1 MGILEQLLSEIKSEE
16 IDQQIIEL
24 CDKIFEEERFKM
36 DEDKEIFYM
45 PKGPNIFLSL
55 KVTPTKKNELAF
67 LCLEREFKESYI
79 ISLWTGYIPKL
90 ENDETET
97 LKKIKVWEVNDN
109 RPAKVLTEYA
119 RIIKFLKGK

>member
-1 MGILEQLLSEIKSEE
+1 
-16 IDQQIIEL
+16 
-24 CDKIFEEERFKM
+24 
-36 DEDKEIFYM
+36 M

-55 KVTPTKKNELAF
+55 KVTPTKKNEIAF